1 MDLLLAHQ
9 GGWDEL
15 LFILA
20 PAVAVGGLLILANKR
35 ANEQQR
41 LHDDE
46 ENT

>member
-15 LFILA
+15 LYILA
-20 PAVAVGGLLILANKR
+20 PAVVVGALLVLANKR

-41 LHDDE
+41 QHDDE
-46 ENT
+46 RD